1 MAKRRTSKDKKKDV
15 SREDRNT
22 KAAMGLVLFLSVIFL
37 LFTSLLGDKS
47 LFQLSKM
54 ELEKDWWCA
63 ENTRQRDEN
72 KVLKSK
78 ILAARDDLFTVEMI
92 AREELG
98 LVKEDEVVYLFNS
111 GEIRNIAGP
120 FPGKRE

>member
-1 MAKRRTSKDKKKDV
+1 MAKRRTLKNKKKDL

-22 KAAMGLVLFLSVIFL
+22 KAAMGLIFFLSVIFL

-54 ELEKDWWCA
+54 DLEKDWWSA

-78 ILAARDDLFTVEMI
+78 ILAARNDLFTVEMI

-98 LVKEDEVVYLFNS
+98 LVKEDEVVYLFDS
-111 GEIRNIAGP
+111 GEIRNIGES
-120 FPGKRE
+120 FPELR